1 MRKNLLAL
9 MLACTLLSSTRLF
22 AQPFAVGSTVL
33 NVYDSSRTGGL
44 AIASA
49 ANWGNAGRVIGTR
62 IYYPATASGAETPAA
77 TGQFPTV
84 VFGHGFVM
92 TYDSYNT
99 LYEALAAEGFVVALP
114 VTEDGFS
121 PVHAD
126 FAADLAFLARRL
138 PLLHTN
144 GIAPALQGHIS
155 PRTALGGH
163 SMGAGCSMIGARN
176 NQDIFALFNL
186 ATAESNTSGISSLA
200 GAPDVST
207 PTLIISGERD
217 CVADT
222 AVQKQHFDALGAP
235 LKYRAVLRDLTHCDF
250 GNGSSLAC
258 TFGQSSAGCPNTVPN
273 AQANEAV
280 LHYLVPFLQRCLMND
295 CIAADTFMQRINRSD
310 IRIVG
315 RESVGDLRCYPAT
328 VSGTSF
334 RTISIFPN
342 PATDRWIVEGPNTEP
357 VKLSIIDALGRC
369 LWKAEAAAKEIQIPC
384 ALWPSGSYRLLV
396 QGDREAQSF
405 MLLKL
410 E

>member
-1 MRKNLLAL
+1 MKKNLLTL
-9 MLACTLLSSTRLF
+9 VLICTMFPSVHLL
-22 AQPFAVGSTVL
+22 AQPFAVGSTIL
-33 NVYDSSRTGGL
+33 NVYDSTRTGGA

-49 ANWGNAGRVIGTR
+49 TNWGNAGRVIGTR
-62 IYYPATASGAETPAA
+62 IYYPATASGTETPAA
-77 TGQFPTV
+77 AGQFPVV

-99 LYEALAAEGFVVALP
+99 LYEALAAEGFVVAMP

-126 FAADLAFLARRL
+126 FAADIAFLAQRL

-144 GIAPALQGHIS
+144 GIVPSLQGHIS

-163 SMGAGCSMIGARN
+163 SMGAGCSMISARN

-207 PTLIISGERD
+207 PTLILSGERD

-222 AVQKQHFDALGAP
+222 TVQKQHYAALGSP

-250 GNGSSLAC
+250 GNGNSLTC
-258 TFGQSSAGCPNTVPN
+258 TFGQSSTGCPNTVPN

-280 LHYLVPFLQRCLMND
+280 LHYLLPFLQRCLMND

-334 RTISIFPN
+334 QTINIFPN
-342 PATDRWIVEGPNTEP
+342 PATDRWIVESLNPEP
-357 VKLSIIDALGRC
+357 VKLSVTDALGRC
-369 LWKAEAAAKEIQIPC
+369 LWKADAAAKEMQISC
-384 ALWPSGSYRLLV
+384 DLWPSGFYRLLV
-396 QGDREAQSF
+396 QGDRETQSF
-405 MLLKL
+405 MLLKQ